1 MNKRQHKKRL
11 KNEAK
16 LAEVNTILEAT
27 RQNFHREL
35 LLVARYADKRLMDR
49 VKNHFEIADEYSEMR
64 CYHEKELLKRTIK
77 ELEAAIYSLKVAE
90 RNFDYQIVS
99 LIIVNVVIVVAHII
113 RWLTGG

>member
-1 MNKRQHKKRL
+1 MNKRQRKKRL

-16 LAEVNTILEAT
+16 LAEVNAILEAT

-77 ELEAAIYSLKVAE
+77 ELEAAVYSLKVRE
-90 RNFDYQIVS
+90 RVLDCQISS
-99 LIIVNVVIVVAHII
+99 LIVITVAIVVTYIV
-113 RWLTGG
+113 RWLIGG